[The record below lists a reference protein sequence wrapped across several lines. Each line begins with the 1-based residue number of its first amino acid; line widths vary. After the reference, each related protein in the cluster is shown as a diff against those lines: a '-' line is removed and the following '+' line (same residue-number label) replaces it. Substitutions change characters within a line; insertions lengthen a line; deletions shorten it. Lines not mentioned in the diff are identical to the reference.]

1 MRLYLDRLV
10 DWEALLSLRAGEAVD
25 LETEIGA
32 YRTILETAASLAA
45 SFEPEA
51 RKNWAVEAE
60 TTPDGGAQS
69 PPHGLARVCEW
80 A

>member
-1 MRLYLDRLV
+1 VTDYFNAGMRLYLDHLV

-25 LETEIGA
+25 LEAEIGA

-60 TTPDGGAQS
+60 AT
-69 PPHGLARVCEW
+69 PHGLARACEW
-80 A
+80 T